1 MIRLRIAPDGL
12 VRGLWTDE
20 VEFAALGRSHVQ
32 RASHVEF
39 DESTQRW
46 LVREAV
52 PSIRWRR
59 YVQLLAGRP
68 LGRILHQ
75 ATSRGDAL
83 LWEQRHFRPGGA
95 EWPNPLVPPP
105 SA

>member
-12 VRGLWTDE
+12 VRGLWTDA
-20 VEFAALGRSHVQ
+20 VEFAALDHSHVR

-39 DESTQRW
+39 DERVQRW
-46 LVREAV
+46 IVREAV

-59 YVQLLAGRP
+59 YVQLLTGRP

-75 ATSRGDAL
+75 APSRRDAL
-83 LWEQRHFRPGGA
+83 LWEERHFGPRGA
-95 EWPNPLVPPP
+95 GWPDAPEPAK
-105 SA
+105 SG